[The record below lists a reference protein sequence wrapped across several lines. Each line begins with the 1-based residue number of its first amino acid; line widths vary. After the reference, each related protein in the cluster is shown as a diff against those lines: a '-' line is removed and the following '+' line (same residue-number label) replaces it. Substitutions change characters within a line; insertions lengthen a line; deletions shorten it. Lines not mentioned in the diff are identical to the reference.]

1 MLMTSVL
8 CFAAHVVGE
17 ETPTRPHVS
26 MSVAASVEQI
36 APGRPFDV
44 ICTLDVPTG
53 WHIYWK
59 DPGASG
65 AATEITMHMPPGF
78 VSAPTRFPRPKRL
91 PESSG
96 VINALEGR
104 VHFAIR
110 VGPPASLQIGQ
121 TIDLAIKADWFV
133 CKKVCFLGA
142 GEVVLNVRVAKEAG
156 KPTSQAALLHGIP
169 QPIGSRDGTS
179 AVVHAGLLR
188 VVGQRDPAGPPGFL
202 PIACPGVSWGTPKAS
217 LHENR
222 FVMDVPVSYDQENG
236 LQTPPRIQGLLT
248 FGSLESDPAWVI
260 DLPFGEQSDGET
272 Q

>member
-1 MLMTSVL
+1 MASAV
-8 CFAAHVVGE
+8 CFTAHVVGE
-17 ETPTRPHVS
+17 ETPPCPRVS

-36 APGRPFDV
+36 APGRSFDV

-65 AATEITMHMPPGF
+65 AATEITMHTPPGF
-78 VSAPTRFPRPKRL
+78 VIGSTRFPRPKRL

-96 VINALEGR
+96 AINALEGR

-133 CKKVCFLGA
+133 CKEVCFLGA
-142 GEVVLNVRVAKEAG
+142 GEVVLNVRVAKEVG
-156 KPTSQAALLHGIP
+156 QPTTQAALLRGIP
-169 QPIGSRDGTS
+169 QPITSREGTS
-179 AVVHAGLLR
+179 AVVHTGLLR
-188 VVGQRDPAGPPGFL
+188 VVGQRDAAGDPGFL
-202 PIACPGVSWGTPKAS
+202 PINCPGVSWGMPRVS

-222 FVMDVPVSYDQENG
+222 FVMDVPVAYDQESG
-236 LQTPPRIQGLLT
+236 MQAPPRIQGLLT
-248 FGSLESDPAWVI
+248 FGPLESDPAWAI
-260 DLPFGEQSDGET
+260 DLPFGEQGDGDK

>member
-1 MLMTSVL
+1 MASVL
-8 CFAAHVVGE
+8 CFATYVVGKE
-17 ETPTRPHVS
+17 APARPRVS

-65 AATEITMHMPPGF
+65 AATEIMVHTPPGF
-78 VSAPTRFPRPKRL
+78 VMSPTRFPRPKRL
-91 PESSG
+91 LESSG

-121 TIDLAIKADWFV
+121 TVDLTIKADWFV
-133 CKKVCFLGA
+133 CKKACFLGE
-142 GEVVLNVRVAKEAG
+142 GEVVLNVHVAKEAG
-156 KPTSQAALLHGIP
+156 QPTPQAALLHRIP
-169 QPIGSRDGTS
+169 QPIESRGDTR
-179 AVVHAGLLR
+179 AVVDAHLLR
-188 VVGQRDPAGPPGFL
+188 VAGQCDAAGPPGFL
-202 PIACPGVSWGTPKAS
+202 PIACPGVIWGTPSVS
-217 LHENR
+217 LYENQ

-236 LQTPPRIQGLLT
+236 VQMPPRIQGLLT
-248 FGSLESDPAWVI
+248 FGALESDPAWEI
-260 DLPFGEQSDGET
+260 DLPFGEQSDGEM

>member
-1 MLMTSVL
+1 MASVL
-8 CFAAHVVGE
+8 CLAAHGVGD
-17 ETPTRPHVS
+17 ETPQRPHVS

-65 AATEITMHMPPGF
+65 AATEISMLTPPGF
-78 VSAPTRFPRPKRL
+78 VIGSTRFPRPKRIS
-91 PESSG
+91 ESSG
-96 VINALEGR
+96 VINALEGS

-110 VGPPASLQIGQ
+110 VGPPANLQIGQ

-133 CKKVCFLGA
+133 CKEVCFLGA
-142 GEVVLNVRVAKEAG
+142 GEVVLNLRVAKEVG
-156 KPTSQAALLHGIP
+156 QPTTQAALLRGIS
-169 QPIGSRDGTS
+169 QPITSRDGTR

-188 VVGQRDPAGPPGFL
+188 VVGQRDAAGAPSFL
-202 PIACPGVSWGTPKAS
+202 PIGCLGVSWGTPS
-217 LHENR
+217 VLLHENR
-222 FVMDVPVSYDQENG
+222 FVMDVPVSYDQVRG
-236 LQTPPRIQGLLT
+236 AKTPPRIQGLLT
-248 FGSLESDPAWVI
+248 FGPLESDPAWTI
-260 DLPFGEQSDGET
+260 DLPFGEQGDGDK